1 MNYLKVYCN
10 LIKNAENRT
19 QPEGYTE
26 KHHTFPV
33 SIYGKNNR
41 IVVLTAREHY
51 IAHILLEKICIK
63 RYGLY
68 HYKTHKMNKAHCMM
82 KSDKKSRYYNSYLF
96 ENARTRRSL
105 QSCGEGNSMWGK
117 KFSDETKKQ
126 WSNIRK
132 GKIWKPTKLNAFIV
146 IYLRELYDKQIE
158 IDGVGQKMK
167 NGKYMSYTQAFSIKY
182 AEVYDTSKEN
192 IRRIVERKTWTNV

>member
-1 MNYLKVYCN
+1 MNYLKIYCN
-10 LIKNAENRT
+10 LIRKAENRT
-19 QPEGYTE
+19 PPEGYTE

-82 KSDKKSRYYNSYLF
+82 KSNKIYGYYNSYLF

-117 KFSDETKKQ
+117 KFSEETISKMSNSRKGRVFSRKINDDEIKA
-126 WSNIRK
+126 IRK
-132 GKIWKPTKLNAFIV
+132 LYNEKPNLQN
-146 IYLRELYDKQIE
+146 
-158 IDGVGQKMK
+158 VGMIMK
-167 NGKYMSYTQAFSIKY
+167 NGKKMSYVQAFCKEY
-182 AEVYDTSKEN
+182 AEKYNLTPQGLK
-192 IRRIVERKTWTNV
+192 RIVLNECWKNV